1 VSDDPRGDAVGCSQ
15 FAAARV
21 DHRGRHRPGDRC
33 LVELPEGKTPMPP
46 TSTTAPA
53 IAPHGPSKPA
63 LVLAWYVDG
72 ARLNAR
78 WITTDTEIADTTRR
92 ERVA

>member
-1 VSDDPRGDAVGCSQ
+1 VSDDPRGGAVGCSQ
-15 FAAARV
+15 IAAARV
-21 DHRGRHRPGDRC
+21 DHRDRHRPGDSC

-46 TSTTAPA
+46 TSTTAAA
-53 IAPHGPSKPA
+53 IAPHGQSKPA

-72 ARLNAR
+72 VRLNAK
-78 WITTDTEIADTTRR
+78 WITAEAEIGDTPQ

>member
-1 VSDDPRGDAVGCSQ
+1 MTRAVMPS
-15 FAAARV
+15 AAARLQP
-21 DHRGRHRPGDRC
+21 RASTIEGRHRPGDRC

-78 WITTDTEIADTTRR
+78 WITTDTEIADTHR